1 MKKFLI
7 ELKRNMKNKDK
18 KYCYNNRKSIMV
30 SLDDSIYHKLSDF
43 IEVTEWANGEG
54 WDIILSN
61 NKDQTFSLHETEFD
75 EIKKMI
81 KQLNK
86 NG

>member
-1 MKKFLI
+1 
-7 ELKRNMKNKDK
+7 MKNKDK
-18 KYCYNNRKSIMV
+18 KYSYNNRKSIMV
-30 SLDDSIYHKLSDF
+30 SLDDSIYHKPIDF

-61 NKDQTFSLHETEFD
+61 NNDQTFSLHESEFD
-75 EIKKMI
+75 VIKKMI

-86 NG
+86 NGY

>member
-1 MKKFLI
+1 MSK
-7 ELKRNMKNKDK
+7 KDK
-18 KYCYNNRKSIMV
+18 KYEYNNRKSIMV
-30 SLDDSIYHKLSDF
+30 SLGDSIYHKSSDF

-54 WDIILSN
+54 WDIILSSN
-61 NKDQTFSLHETEFD
+61 NGQTFSLHETEFD

-86 NG
+86 NKGE

>member
-1 MKKFLI
+1 
-7 ELKRNMKNKDK
+7 MKNKDK
-18 KYCYNNRKSIMV
+18 KYSYNNRKSIMV
-30 SLDDSIYHKLSDF
+30 SLDDSIYHKSSDF

-54 WDIILSN
+54 WDIILSSN
-61 NKDQTFSLHETEFD
+61 NVQTFSLHETEFD